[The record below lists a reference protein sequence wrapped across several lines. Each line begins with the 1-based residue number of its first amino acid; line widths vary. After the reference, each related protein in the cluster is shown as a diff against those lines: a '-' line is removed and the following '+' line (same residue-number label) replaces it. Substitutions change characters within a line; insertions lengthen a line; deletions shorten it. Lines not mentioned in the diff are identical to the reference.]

1 MYIVRNAAPRVS
13 SSLAVK
19 KFSGATNY
27 RERVY
32 STFTPCGNFLFS
44 GSEDGMA
51 YVWNAET
58 GDVLS
63 PLTPPIH
70 PHIVLSLSCASLPS
84 IELHVKRRCQVSTF
98 FKLDSVNWPPKTTP
112 TISHDIVWFPR

>member
-1 MYIVRNAAPRVS
+1 VS

-27 RERVY
+27 RERIY

-63 PLTPPIH
+63 PPP
-70 PHIVLSLSCASLPS
+70 PPAPPS
-84 IELHVKRRCQVSTF
+84 FSSSSSPSQ
-98 FKLDSVNWPPKTTP
+98 P
-112 TISHDIVWFPR
+112 